1 MLSGN
6 GAADAFSINS
16 VVFKRTWT
24 FPKETRAKMAKISLQ
39 ATGKCTFLFSPSPQH
54 CLDWF

>member
-54 CLDWF
+54 WF